1 MHTHFWLGLVKQSKK
16 LTVSEALMAF
26 EGGGRG
32 YKNVTWPVC
41 ISNQW
46 VFISIHFM
54 GLFCW
59 FRAKS
64 FRFIKKKKGLSLFF
78 FFRLLIFIFWD
89 IKAVDLTNLN
99 NPKTAWRRDGLKTT
113 RHDSVGNVRR
123 LWHSLL
129 NFVHTFSF
137 LFFLICMSRKWF
149 PFFFLPR
156 YFIFFSVKTLY
167 IYFDLI
173 FFPLD
178 FFSSVVTFRKVF
190 WVSFF
195 EFFRGDS

>member
-1 MHTHFWLGLVKQSKK
+1 MLLDLF
-16 LTVSEALMAF
+16 ALAINGCLF
-26 EGGGRG
+26 L
-32 YKNVTWPVC
+32 
-41 ISNQW
+41 
-46 VFISIHFM
+46 FISWDYFVD
-54 GLFCW
+54 LEP
-59 FRAKS
+59 
-64 FRFIKKKKGLSLFF
+64 RFSDLLKKKKGLSLFF

-113 RHDSVGNVRR
+113 RHDSVGDVRR
-123 LWHSLL
+123 LAFIVEFCAHV
-129 NFVHTFSF
+129 FFSF
-137 LFFLICMSRKWF
+137 LLNLHVKRVI

-190 WVSFF
+190 WVSLF
-195 EFFRGDS
+195 EFSRGDS